1 MNVEHDTP
9 SDLECIECSA
19 NIPVELIETII
30 KEGFVYCEKCGAKNK
45 KEDFNIQLTPQQLDK
60 LSPKNLREMLLTAKN
75 KSIAYTKKKLSE
87 SFQKIKDKKKKKK

>member
-30 KEGFVYCEKCGAKNK
+30 KEGFVY
-45 KEDFNIQLTPQQLDK
+45 QLTPQQLDK